1 MDYFILATLLIPLAF
16 LSAIAYSFSALS
28 IKGLIYYMKNPV
40 HILLYQML
48 LNFLLILIIGIILIF
63 LGIYPDEII
72 TLENVILIILS
83 TTFLFF
89 GVVSLYYGLKEGN
102 VSVGGLIL
110 SSRVLV
116 SIFLAISILGEHFP
130 LLIYFWILII
140 FLGIIFTSWQE
151 NLSLIEG
158 IKNSGSIYFF
168 ITIFFWGFAN
178 TIIGAI
184 NNEVFIITFLLI
196 RLFVMCL
203 LIIILYPSLNSFI
216 GDGEKIHFS
225 FRHMIFVFLFVLIAT
240 VGDAASIVALGE
252 SVTVAEAIGA
262 FQGVI
267 IFIIVLILSK
277 NIKFKEIFSEPLGKK
292 TLIIRSSGIIIATFA
307 IVLLTFELANLNV

>member
-1 MDYFILATLLIPLAF
+1 
-16 LSAIAYSFSALS
+16 
-28 IKGLIYYMKNPV
+28 
-40 HILLYQML
+40 
-48 LNFLLILIIGIILIF
+48 
-63 LGIYPDEII
+63 
-72 TLENVILIILS
+72 
-83 TTFLFF
+83 
-89 GVVSLYYGLKEGN
+89 
-102 VSVGGLIL
+102 
-110 SSRVLV
+110 
-116 SIFLAISILGEHFP
+116 
-130 LLIYFWILII
+130 
-140 FLGIIFTSWQE
+140 
-151 NLSLIEG
+151 
-158 IKNSGSIYFF
+158 
-168 ITIFFWGFAN
+168 
-178 TIIGAI
+178 
-184 NNEVFIITFLLI
+184 
-196 RLFVMCL
+196 MCL

>member
-1 MDYFILATLLIPLAF
+1 MASLLIPLAF

-28 IKGLIYYMKNPV
+28 IKSLIYYMKNPV

-48 LNFLLILIIGIILIF
+48 LNFLFILIIGVIMIFLGFYPIENITLENLILIIF
-63 LGIYPDEII
+63 
-72 TLENVILIILS
+72 S
-83 TTFLFF
+83 TTFLFI
-89 GVVSLYYGLKEGN
+89 GVVSLYYGLKVGN

-110 SSRVLV
+110 SSRVLI
-116 SIFLAISILGEHFP
+116 SIFFAISILGEHFA
-130 LLIYFWILII
+130 LIIYFWILII

-158 IKNSGSIYFF
+158 IKDSGTIYFF
-168 ITIFFWGFAN
+168 ITIIFWGFAN

-196 RLFVMCL
+196 RLFVMCV
-203 LIIILYPSLNSFI
+203 LIIVLYPFLNSFI
-216 GDGEKIHFS
+216 GDGGKIQFS
-225 FRHMIFVFLFVLIAT
+225 FRYVIFIFLFVLVAT
-240 VGDAASIVALGE
+240 VGDAASIIALGD
-252 SVTVAEAIGA
+252 SVTVTEAIGA

-277 NIKFKEIFSEPLGKK
+277 NIKLKDIFGEPLGIR
-292 TLIIRSSGIIIATFA
+292 TLVVRSSGIIIATLA
-307 IVLLTFELANLNV
+307 IILLTFEFSNLNV

>member
-1 MDYFILATLLIPLAF
+1 MFLI
-16 LSAIAYSFSALS
+16 
-28 IKGLIYYMKNPV
+28 
-40 HILLYQML
+40 
-48 LNFLLILIIGIILIF
+48 
-63 LGIYPDEII
+63 GIYPNDNI

-89 GVVSLYYGLKEGN
+89 GVVSLYYGLKVGN

-116 SIFLAISILGEHFP
+116 SIFLAIAILGENFP
-130 LLIYFWILII
+130 FIIYFWILII

-158 IKNSGSIYFF
+158 IKDSGSIYFF
-168 ITIFFWGFAN
+168 ITIIFWGFAF

-203 LIIILYPSLNSFI
+203 LIIFLYPFLNSYI
-216 GDGEKIHFS
+216 GDSGKIHFS
-225 FRHMIFVFLFVLIAT
+225 FRYVFFIFLFVLVAT
-240 VGDAASIVALGE
+240 VGDAASIIALGE

-267 IFIIVLILSK
+267 IFIFVLILSK
-277 NIKFKEIFSEPLGKK
+277 NIKLKEIFGEPLGKK
-292 TLIIRSSGIIIATFA
+292 TLLVRSSGIIIATTA
-307 IVLLTFELANLNV
+307 IVFLTYELATLNV

>member
-1 MDYFILATLLIPLAF
+1 LDSFILASLLIPLAF

-28 IKGLIYYMKNPV
+28 IKSLIYYMKNPV

-48 LNFLLILIIGIILIF
+48 LNFLFILIIGVIMIFLGFYPIENITLENLILIIF
-63 LGIYPDEII
+63 
-72 TLENVILIILS
+72 S
-83 TTFLFF
+83 TTFLFI
-89 GVVSLYYGLKEGN
+89 GVVSLYYGLKVGN

-110 SSRVLV
+110 SSRVLI
-116 SIFLAISILGEHFP
+116 SIFFAISILGEHFA
-130 LLIYFWILII
+130 LIIYFWILII

-158 IKNSGSIYFF
+158 IKDSGTIYFF
-168 ITIFFWGFAN
+168 ITIIFWGFAN

-196 RLFVMCL
+196 RLFVMCV
-203 LIIILYPSLNSFI
+203 LIIVLYPFLNSFI
-216 GDGEKIHFS
+216 GDGGKIQFS
-225 FRHMIFVFLFVLIAT
+225 FRYVIFIFLFVLVAT
-240 VGDAASIVALGE
+240 VGDAASIIALGD
-252 SVTVAEAIGA
+252 SVTVTEAIGA

-277 NIKFKEIFSEPLGKK
+277 NIKLKDIFGEPLGIR
-292 TLIIRSSGIIIATFA
+292 TLVVRSSGIIIATLA
-307 IVLLTFELANLNV
+307 IILLTFEFSNLNV

>member
-1 MDYFILATLLIPLAF
+1 MATLLIPLAF